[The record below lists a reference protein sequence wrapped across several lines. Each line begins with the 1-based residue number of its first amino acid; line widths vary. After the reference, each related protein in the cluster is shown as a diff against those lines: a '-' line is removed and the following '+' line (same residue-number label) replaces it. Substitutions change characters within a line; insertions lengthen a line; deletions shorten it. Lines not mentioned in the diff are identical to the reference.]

1 MVDGGSSDNFLQ
13 PQIAEFLKL
22 PVEPGPCF
30 KVLGQSMTVEGVV
43 PNLSITL
50 QGYELRVP
58 VFLLP
63 MAGFMAGYFRPTC
76 GRLCS
81 FDTKIYLQWKICDIT
96 RREAHHLKWLNS
108 IITEG
113 CEY

>member
-76 GRLCS
+76 EVVKR
-81 FDTKIYLQWKICDIT
+81 DPYM
-96 RREAHHLKWLNS
+96 
-108 IITEG
+108 
-113 CEY
+113 